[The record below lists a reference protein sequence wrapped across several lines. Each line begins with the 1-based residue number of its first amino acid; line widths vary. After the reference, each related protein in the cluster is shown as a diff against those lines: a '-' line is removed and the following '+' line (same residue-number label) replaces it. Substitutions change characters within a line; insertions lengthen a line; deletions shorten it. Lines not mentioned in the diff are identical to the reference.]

1 MDEQRNTRIK
11 RNALYGPLA
20 LTLLTVAAIIF
31 MSLFFRVSIIQ
42 VMNDT
47 VYTDEEIVAASGLEK
62 GVNLLFIN
70 NFSSVSSIY
79 ATMPYVE
86 SVSLKRAMPNRII
99 LEVTGSEA
107 VACVS
112 FGDDYWLINP
122 NGKLLEKI
130 DAKEAKNF
138 IRVEHM
144 EPLQPVAGEIMQVAE
159 VDAGKDAYLYEL
171 LNAFQT
177 RGLSKRID
185 WVDLEDLS
193 DPQFSYEE
201 RFTVHMNG
209 AEEMGLRLALVES
222 AINQLASGDAGILE
236 VDSSTATNRVYFSP
250 N

>member
-1 MDEQRNTRIK
+1 
-11 RNALYGPLA
+11 
-20 LTLLTVAAIIF
+20 
-31 MSLFFRVSIIQ
+31 
-42 VMNDT
+42 
-47 VYTDEEIVAASGLEK
+47 
-62 GVNLLFIN
+62 
-70 NFSSVSSIY
+70 
-79 ATMPYVE
+79 
-86 SVSLKRAMPNRII
+86 
-99 LEVTGSEA
+99 
-107 VACVS
+107 
-112 FGDDYWLINP
+112 
-122 NGKLLEKI
+122 
-130 DAKEAKNF
+130 
-138 IRVEHM
+138 M

-159 VDAGKDAYLYEL
+159 VDAGEDAYLYEL

-236 VDSSTATNRVYFSP
+236 VDSSTANSRVYFSP